1 MRRKDKEIT
10 DKKIIEKILT
20 ASGFV
25 RLGFFRNG
33 RPVIKPAVLKALR
46 PGGLLVSESG
56 FSGPASFQA
65 NVCAGI
71 RKGASICSCSTK
83 YMSVYGVGRLENGE
97 FFTEAV
103 SAKASAMTEAEIAP
117 YAGASCFAEGLSAIP
132 ACIPDIRLGI
142 PCGEE
147 IYIVPVNHAE
157 INGTVYFHS
166 AAEGRKTELLRE
178 NPEIIIEAEAGE
190 PDKDG
195 INWALWEASAC
206 TVTRPEE
213 KTAAMTTIAGKF
225 GGKYYEFTPESLKRV
240 EIVRLD
246 IKAPPRQKSRG
257 SHT

>member
-33 RPVIKPAVLKALR
+33 KPGIKPAVIKALR
-46 PGGLLVSESG
+46 PGGFSVSESG

-65 NVCAGI
+65 DICAGI
-71 RKGASICSCSTK
+71 REGAAICSYSTK
-83 YMSVYGVGRLENGE
+83 YMSLYGTGRLENGE
-97 FFTEAV
+97 FFTETV

-117 YAGASCFAEGLSAIP
+117 YAGASRFAESLSSIP
-132 ACIPDIRLGI
+132 AGIRDIRLGI

-157 INGTVYFHS
+157 INGAVYFHS

-178 NPEIIIEAEAGE
+178 NPEIIIEAEAVD
-190 PDKDG
+190 PDKGG
-195 INWALWEASAC
+195 ISWALWEASASA
-206 TVTRPEE
+206 VTRPEE
-213 KTAAMTTIAGKF
+213 KTAAMTAIACKF
-225 GGKYYEFTPESLKRV
+225 SGGYYEFTPESLKRV

-246 IKAPPRQKSRG
+246 IKAPQRI
-257 SHT
+257 